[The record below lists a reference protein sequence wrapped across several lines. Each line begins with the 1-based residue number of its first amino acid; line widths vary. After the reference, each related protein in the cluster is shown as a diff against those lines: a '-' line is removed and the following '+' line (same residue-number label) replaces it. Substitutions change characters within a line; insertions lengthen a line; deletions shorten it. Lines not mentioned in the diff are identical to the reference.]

1 MCGIAGFVSNRDDK
15 NKILKNMTDRIAHR
29 GPDNEGFYIDEDVA
43 LGHRRLAIID
53 LSTGNQPMYSDDNRY
68 VIIFN
73 GEIYNYQSLKE
84 ELIKEGFEFK
94 STSDTEVLLKGY
106 IKWGKEVLPKLRGMF
121 AFVIWDKEEKEFF
134 MARDGFGVKQVYYYL
149 NNDCL
154 MFASEIKAFLDH
166 PDFVKE
172 FNESILSAYLCFNSV
187 PTEETFF
194 KGVKRL
200 EPGYSLT
207 YKEGNITLDR
217 FFKLEFSESGEFT
230 NLVDEIHEAV
240 EDSIKY
246 QRVADVEVGSFLS
259 SGVDSSYIVSAMKP
273 DKTYTVGFDDPKY
286 DEIDKAKDL
295 AEELGIHSKSRKVSK
310 DDYFKAFPTIMY
322 YMDEPLADPSAPMI
336 YFLAELASKDLKVVT
351 SGEGADEF
359 FGGYHT
365 YLEDLDHMWY
375 NKIPYFI
382 RHTAAN
388 VVGLLPEMRGLNFIY
403 RRGQKLEDN
412 NIGLGRVF
420 SDKEAMS
427 IVKPK
432 GQIHTREITKPFY
445 DEYKDNS
452 NTVKRQVI
460 DFYFWL
466 VRDFLHTVD
475 RNTMIFGLEARVPF
489 LDREVFKVA
498 SKMKTEDKI
507 NKVTTKPTFRLA
519 AKKVI
524 PNESFNKKKLGF
536 PVPLREWVKEDD
548 VYDQIKVAFNGDIA
562 KQYFEVDK
570 INKLLKDHKSGKKD
584 NYKKVWAVYTFIVW
598 YGIYF

>member
-15 NKILKNMTDRIAHR
+15 NKILKKMTDRIAHR

-53 LSTGNQPMYSDDNRY
+53 LNTGNQPMYSDDNRY

-570 INKLLKDHKSGKKD
+570 INKLLEDHKLGKKD

>member
-15 NKILKNMTDRIAHR
+15 NKILKKMTDRIAHR

-53 LSTGNQPMYSDDNRY
+53 LNTGNQPMYSDDNRY

-562 KQYFEVDK
+562 KQYFELDK
-570 INKLLKDHKSGKKD
+570 INKLLEDHKLGKKD

>member
-15 NKILKNMTDRIAHR
+15 NKILKKMTDRIAHR

-570 INKLLKDHKSGKKD
+570 INKLLEDHKLGKKD